1 VGIRHDRRPKAST
14 GENEMKQR
22 IKIEIEFID
31 NSAEL
36 NGGDSKQAWLNEVK
50 RFLNNYDLS
59 EKTVTVEVKPE

>member
-1 VGIRHDRRPKAST
+1 
-14 GENEMKQR
+14 MKQR